1 MASLPKSIRSLERA
15 TASEISASSRHFE
28 LHKSNLD
35 LVEFINSR
43 MKHPVRPVNQN
54 AVSAFSELNESLR
67 QRSGL
72 AACGSWFPLVALSRD
87 LTTTNS
93 AAVTAPGVSKSVGN
107 GLLPSSAVFGGGAT
121 VLSGL
126 SGSIFALPY
135 VDASFDAS
143 GAWHEPGES
152 ASTFSPSFQNA
163 DLVPKSISVEIIIS
177 RHLLRDS
184 TADLDALLRS
194 ELSNRLGA
202 AIDQAAING
211 DGDTQPLGLLNRPD
225 LDVLELGSNGLALAY
240 THLTDIEYRASA
252 RAGVSMSAPAWV
264 TSPKLVKKMR
274 NTARNTSASIF
285 EGAEILG
292 YPVRPSISVPDTLS
306 KGTSAGVCSAMIFGD
321 LAEIFI
327 GFWGPAAVDLLVD
340 SYTLAHQQKVRLVAR
355 CEVGIAARRIGAF
368 CAVKDALTG

>member
-1 MASLPKSIRSLERA
+1 MASIPKSIRSLERA

-28 LHKSNLD
+28 IHKSNLD

-54 AVSAFSELNESLR
+54 AVSAFAELNESLR
-67 QRSGL
+67 QRSGIVP
-72 AACGSWFPLVALSRD
+72 CGSWFPLVALGRD
-87 LTTTNS
+87 LTTANS
-93 AAVTAPGVSKSVGN
+93 ATVITPGVAKTAGN
-107 GLLPSSAVFGGGAT
+107 GLLPSSAIFGGGAT
-121 VLSGL
+121 VLSGV
-126 SGSIFALPY
+126 SGSTFALPY
-135 VDASFDAS
+135 VDDPVDAS
-143 GAWHEPGES
+143 GAWHDEGQP
-152 ASTFSPSFQNA
+152 ATAVSPSFKNA
-163 DLVPKSISVEIIIS
+163 DLVPKSISVEILVS

-184 TADLDALLRS
+184 TADLDALLRA

-225 LDVLELGSNGLALAY
+225 LDVLELGANGLDLAY
-240 THLTDIEYRASA
+240 SHLTDIEYRASS
-252 RAGVSMSAPAWV
+252 RAGVAMSAPAWV

-274 NTARNTSASIF
+274 NTARNASASIF
-285 EGAEILG
+285 EGADILG

-306 KGTSAGVCSAMIFGD
+306 KGTSSGVCSALIFGD
-321 LAEIFI
+321 LSEVFI

-340 SYTLAHQQKVRLVAR
+340 SYTMASQQKVRLVAR